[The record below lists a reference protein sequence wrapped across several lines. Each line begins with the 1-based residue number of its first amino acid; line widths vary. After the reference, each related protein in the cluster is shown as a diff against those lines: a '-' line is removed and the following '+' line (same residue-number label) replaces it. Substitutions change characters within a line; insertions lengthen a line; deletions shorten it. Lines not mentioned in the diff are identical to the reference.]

1 MQDLFEI
8 SSKEVNNKNIETVS
22 ARDLWEYLGSKQDF
36 STWIKNRIQ
45 KYDFKENIDYIR
57 FHLKVEGDSKGYG
70 NKTLKEYHISISM
83 AKELSIV
90 ENNGKGREARLY
102 LINFEEKGKDLI
114 STFQNDPFIA
124 LRMKQINM
132 EKDIQDIKKD
142 AGKNDKRIN
151 LLEAKIDQNIDYVTI
166 RGYCNINKIKLSRNS
181 MGRLGMKCV
190 KKSREMGVEYSQVK
204 DEREGHVNIYRSDII
219 DIVYNQ

>member
-1 MQDLFEI
+1 M
-8 SSKEVNNKNIETVS
+8 
-22 ARDLWEYLGSKQDF
+22 
-36 STWIKNRIQ
+36 
-45 KYDFKENIDYIR
+45 
-57 FHLKVEGDSKGYG
+57 
-70 NKTLKEYHISISM
+70 
-83 AKELSIV
+83 
-90 ENNGKGREARLY
+90 
-102 LINFEEKGKDLI
+102 KDLI
-114 STFQNDPFIA
+114 RMKSINDSGEQPVTSSRKVAAHFKKEHKHVIRDIKNLGCSDEFSQSNFEPSDYIDSRGKKQPKYILTFDGFMFLAMGYTGENAAKLKEDYIKAFNKYKDIAVGNLTTFQNDPFIA